1 MPSEESEA
9 AILIVNDSPDALA
22 LTSVVLQQAG
32 YRVLTAADG
41 LEGLALARRALPA
54 LIISD
59 VTMPHMN
66 GIELCR
72 ELREDTRM
80 SLTPILLISAQR
92 KDTESALEGL
102 KAGADDFIEAPFDS
116 LRLVAQVARLLE
128 RARIEAHYR
137 DIVEQASDIIY
148 THDLEGLLTSINAA
162 GLIFSRRQSE
172 ELTGHHIAAVF
183 KLELEQGEI
192 NETIKRLRSEGVRRV
207 EAQGV
212 NANGERR
219 WLEFNMSL
227 ICARDGSPVGVR
239 GVARDITR
247 RKGVEEQLRRSEERY
262 RELVDNANDIIYTT
276 DMEGRYTS
284 LNKSGERVSG
294 YTREEVLGMSW
305 TQLVAPDCLP
315 LVSQMLMRK
324 LGGHEA
330 VTFYEVEIIAKDGRR
345 IPLEVNSQLIYEDD
359 QPVGLQGI
367 ARDITERK
375 HAETLLRARFEQ
387 EAESEKMRSLG
398 QLSAGVAHNF
408 NNALAAVLGRTQ
420 LLLRSVTDERQRRSL
435 EVIETATQDA
445 AEIVRRIQ
453 TFARRAPSA
462 QFAQV
467 SLARLVTDAVQLT
480 RTSWADDA
488 HVHGLRYDVNFT
500 SEVGDGDLIE
510 ANATEVREVFVN
522 LIFNALDAMPAGG
535 RIALREE
542 RRDGWLVVTV
552 SDTGEGIPPEFQDRI
567 FEPFFTTKGSQGSG
581 LGLAISYGILK
592 RHGGTIEVASRTAA
606 DNSSDNSDGS
616 SGDGSSNSNDGN
628 GSSSSSGDGNGS
640 SSSGTIFTL
649 KFPVRQIV
657 AETPNG

>member
-9 AILIVNDSPDALA
+9 TILIVNDSPDALA
-22 LTSVVLQQAG
+22 LTSAVLQQAG
-32 YRVLTAADG
+32 YPVLTAADG
-41 LEGLALARRALPA
+41 LEGLALARRELPA

-59 VTMPHMN
+59 VAMPHLD

-72 ELREDTRM
+72 QLREDARM
-80 SLTPILLISAQR
+80 SLTPIVLISAQR

-102 KAGADDFIEAPFDS
+102 TAGADEFIESPFDP

-128 RARIEAHYR
+128 RAHLEAHYR

-148 THDLEGLLTSINAA
+148 THDMEGLLTSINSA
-162 GLIFSRRQSE
+162 GLLFSRRQSG
-172 ELTGHHIAAVF
+172 ELAGEHIASVF
-183 KLELEQGEI
+183 KLGLEEAQVNELI
-192 NETIKRLRSEGVRRV
+192 RKLRSEGMRRV
-207 EAQGV
+207 EAQGA
-212 NANGERR
+212 NASGERR
-219 WLEFNMSL
+219 WLEFSMSL

-247 RKGVEEQLRRSEERY
+247 RKTIEEQLRRSEERY

-294 YTREEVLGMSW
+294 FTREEILGMRW
-305 TQLVAPDCLP
+305 TQLVAPGYHP

-330 VTFYEVEIIAKDGRR
+330 VTFYELEIIAKDGRH
-345 IPLEVNSQLIYEDD
+345 IPLEINSQLIYEDA

-375 HAETLLRARFEQ
+375 HNEALLRARFEQ

-467 SLARLVTDAVQLT
+467 SLGKLITDAVQLT
-480 RTSWADDA
+480 RTSWEDDA
-488 HVHGLRYDVNFT
+488 HVHGLRYEVNFE
-500 SEVGDGDLIE
+500 SEVEGGDLIE
-510 ANATEVREVFVN
+510 ANATELREVFVN

-535 RIALREE
+535 RIELRET
-542 RRDGWLVVTV
+542 RSDGWFVVEV
-552 SDTGEGIPPEFQDRI
+552 RDTGEGIPPEFQDRI

-581 LGLAISYGILK
+581 LGLAVSYGIIK
-592 RHGGTIEVASRTAA
+592 RHGGTIEVASLPAA
-606 DNSSDNSDGS
+606 SDDKST
-616 SGDGSSNSNDGN
+616 
-628 GSSSSSGDGNGS
+628 
-640 SSSGTIFTL
+640 SGTTFTL
-649 KFPVRQIV
+649 KFPCPQKS
-657 AETPNG
+657 EQ

>member
-9 AILIVNDSPDALA
+9 SILIVNDSPDALA

-41 LEGLALARRALPA
+41 LEGLALARRELPA

-59 VTMPHMN
+59 VAMPHMD

-72 ELREDTRM
+72 HVREDAR
-80 SLTPILLISAQR
+80 LKITPILLVSAR
-92 KDTESALEGL
+92 HRDSATALEGL
-102 KAGADDFIEAPFDS
+102 SAGADDYIEAPFDPP
-116 LRLVAQVARLLE
+116 RLVAQAARMLE
-128 RARIEAHYR
+128 RARVEAHYR
-137 DIVEQASDIIY
+137 DIVEQSSDIIY

-162 GLIFSRRQSE
+162 GLLFSRRQSE
-172 ELTGHHIAAVF
+172 ELTGEHIASVF
-183 KLELEQGEI
+183 KLELAEAEV
-192 NETIKRLRSEGVRRV
+192 NESLKRLRSEGMRRV
-207 EAQGV
+207 EAQGT

-262 RELVDNANDIIYTT
+262 RTLVDNANDIIYTT

-294 YTREEVLGMSW
+294 YTREEAIGMNW
-305 TQLVAPDCLP
+305 NEVVAPEYWP
-315 LVSQMLMRK
+315 IVSEMLIRK
-324 LGGHEA
+324 LNTPEL
-330 VTFYEVEIIAKDGRR
+330 VTFYELEIIAKDGRR
-345 IPLEVNSQLIYEDD
+345 IPLEVNSQLIYEDG
-359 QPVGLQGI
+359 QPVGMQGI

-375 HAETLLRARFEQ
+375 HNETLLRARFEQ

-467 SLARLVTDAVQLT
+467 SLSRLVTDAVQLT
-480 RTSWADDA
+480 RTSWEDDA
-488 HVHGLRYDVNFT
+488 HVHGLRYDVSFIN
-500 SEVGDGDLIE
+500 EVVGSDLIE
-510 ANATEVREVFVN
+510 ANATEVREVLVN

-535 RIALREE
+535 RIELREAK
-542 RRDGWLVVTV
+542 RDGEWFVVEV
-552 SDTGEGIPPEFQDRI
+552 RDTGEGIPPEFHDRI

-581 LGLAISYGILK
+581 LGLAVSYGIIK
-592 RHGGTIEVASRTAA
+592 RHGGTIEVTSLTA
-606 DNSSDNSDGS
+606 DDS
-616 SGDGSSNSNDGN
+616 SGDNISNS
-628 GSSSSSGDGNGS
+628 
-640 SSSGTIFTL
+640 GTTFIL
-649 KFPVRQIV
+649 KFPCPPKS
-657 AETPNG
+657 TP

>member
-1 MPSEESEA
+1 MPREESEA
-9 AILIVNDSPDALA
+9 SILIVNDSPDALA

-32 YRVLTAADG
+32 YRVFTAADG
-41 LEGLALARRALPA
+41 LEGLALARRELPA

-59 VTMPHMN
+59 VAMPHLD

-72 ELREDTRM
+72 RVRADAQTG
-80 SLTPILLISAQR
+80 LTPILLISAQR

-102 KAGADDFIEAPFDS
+102 KAGADDFIEAPFDP

-128 RARIEAHYR
+128 RARVEAHYR

-148 THDLEGLLTSINAA
+148 THDMEGLLTSINTA
-162 GLIFSRRQSE
+162 GLLFSRRQSE
-172 ELTGHHIAAVF
+172 ELNGQHVASVF
-183 KLELEQGEI
+183 KLELEPAEVSEVI
-192 NETIKRLRSEGVRRV
+192 RKLRSEGMRRM
-207 EAQGV
+207 EAQGM
-212 NANGERR
+212 NSNGERR
-219 WLEFNMSL
+219 WLEFSMSL
-227 ICARDGSPVGVR
+227 ICARDGSPLGVR

-262 RELVDNANDIIYTT
+262 RSLVDNANDIIYTT

-294 YTREEVLGMSW
+294 YMREEVLGMSW
-305 TQLVAPDCLP
+305 NQIVAPDYLP
-315 LVSQMLMRK
+315 LVSEMLMRK
-324 LGGHEA
+324 LVTQDL
-330 VTFYEVEIIAKDGRR
+330 VTFYELEIIAKDGRH
-345 IPLEVNSQLIYEDD
+345 IPLEVNSQLIYENGR
-359 QPVGLQGI
+359 PVGMQGI

-375 HAETLLRARFEQ
+375 HNEALLRTRFEQ

-467 SLARLVTDAVQLT
+467 SLASLITDAVQLT
-480 RTSWADDA
+480 RTSWEDDA
-488 HVHGLRYDVNFT
+488 HVHGLRYKVNFT
-500 SEVGDGDLIE
+500 SEVEDGDLIE

-522 LIFNALDAMPAGG
+522 MIFNALDAMPAGG
-535 RIALREE
+535 SIELRET
-542 RRDGWLVVTV
+542 RREGWLVVTI
-552 SDTGEGIPPEFQDRI
+552 SDTGEGIRPEFHDRI

-581 LGLAISYGILK
+581 LGLAVSYGIIK
-592 RHGGTIEVASRTAA
+592 RHGGTIEVTSPSAA
-606 DNSSDNSDGS
+606 D
-616 SGDGSSNSNDGN
+616 
-628 GSSSSSGDGNGS
+628 GSSSSTGGSDSGS
-640 SSSGTIFTL
+640 SGGTTFTL
-649 KFPVRQIV
+649 KFPCPRKSGQ
-657 AETPNG
+657 

>member
-1 MPSEESEA
+1 MHSEESEA
-9 AILIVNDSPDALA
+9 SILIVNDSPDALA

-41 LEGLALARRALPA
+41 LEGLALARREHPA

-59 VTMPHMN
+59 VAMPHMD

-72 ELREDTRM
+72 HLREDTHT

-92 KDTESALEGL
+92 KDTKSALEGL
-102 KAGADDFIEAPFDS
+102 SAGADDFIEAPFDP

-128 RARIEAHYR
+128 RARVEAHYR

-148 THDLEGLLTSINAA
+148 THDLEGFLTSINAA
-162 GLIFSRRQSE
+162 GLIFSGRQPD
-172 ELTGHHIAAVF
+172 ELNGRHIAEVF
-183 KLELEQGEI
+183 KLELERAEV
-192 NETIKRLRSEGVRRV
+192 NEFIRKLRSEGVRRV

-219 WLEFNMSL
+219 WFEFNMSL
-227 ICARDGSPVGVR
+227 ICARDGLPVGVR

-262 RELVDNANDIIYTT
+262 RSLVDNANDIIYTT
-276 DMEGRYTS
+276 DLEGRYTS

-294 YTREEVLGMSW
+294 YTREEVIGMNW
-305 TQLVAPDCLP
+305 KQIVAPEYLP
-315 LVSQMLMRK
+315 LVSEMIIRK
-324 LGGHEA
+324 LA
-330 VTFYEVEIIAKDGRR
+330 TQDLVTFYELEIIAKDARR

-359 QPVGLQGI
+359 QPVGMQGI

-375 HAETLLRARFEQ
+375 HAEALLRVRFEQ

-462 QFAQV
+462 QFAPA
-467 SLARLVTDAVQLT
+467 SLARLITDAVQLT
-480 RTSWADDA
+480 RTSWEDDA
-488 HVHGLRYDVNFT
+488 HVHGLHYEVNFT
-500 SEVGDGDLIE
+500 SEVEDGDLV
-510 ANATEVREVFVN
+510 AVNATEVREVFVN
-522 LIFNALDAMPAGG
+522 LIFNALDAMPTGG
-535 RIALREE
+535 RIELRET
-542 RRDGWLVVTV
+542 RRGEWLVVEV
-552 SDTGEGIPPEFQDRI
+552 SDTGEGIPPQFHDRI

-581 LGLAISYGILK
+581 LGLAVSYGIIK
-592 RHGGTIEVASRTAA
+592 RHGGTIEVTSVTA
-606 DNSSDNSDGS
+606 GS
-616 SGDGSSNSNDGN
+616 SGDGSS
-628 GSSSSSGDGNGS
+628 
-640 SSSGTIFTL
+640 SGTTFTL
-649 KFPVRQIV
+649 KFPYPHKGEQ
-657 AETPNG
+657 